1 MSDIPNGIPLP
12 RANPRLVGHAH
23 AEERLVGAWAS
34 GRLPHGWL
42 ISGPRGIGKATLA
55 YRFARFLLA
64 HGSPSAPADDG
75 PSMFGDALP
84 PAVPTSLAIDEGHP
98 VFRRIAA
105 GAHADLRVI
114 ERGPAPEDRNKEP
127 DRQRIQ
133 TVIPVDAIR
142 AAGHGMGLTAGEGGW
157 RVIIVDGA
165 EDMNP
170 NAANALLKVLEE
182 PPPRALLMLV
192 THAPGRL
199 LPTIRSRCCQL
210 RLAPLGSDSVSE
222 LLRTFRADLGEQE
235 RRALAGL
242 ADGSIGRALSL
253 ADSDGLSIKRDLI
266 GLLSGL
272 PDLDTMTAHKFADRF
287 TRREA
292 DAAWRTAVDLTT
304 RCVADLVASSARGT
318 SPESRGYAPDE
329 AACLIRLQGMASLDR
344 WVEVWE
350 KTSRLFAQADSA
362 SLDRKQV
369 MLSALGTMESAA
381 RSGV

>member
-1 MSDIPNGIPLP
+1 MTSPAPAENPDLIGHPN
-12 RANPRLVGHAH
+12 AEKRL
-23 AEERLVGAWAS
+23 LDAWSS

-64 HGSPSAPADDG
+64 NGNPSEAADDG

-84 PAVPTSLAIDEGHP
+84 PAVPATLAVDPEHP
-98 VFRRIAA
+98 VFRRVAA
-105 GAHADLRVI
+105 GAHADLRVV
-114 ERGPAPEDRNKEP
+114 ERGPVAEDRNKDP
-127 DRQRIQ
+127 DKQRIQ
-133 TVIPVDAIR
+133 TVIPVDAVR
-142 AAGHGMGLTAGEGGW
+142 AASHGMGLTAGEGGW

-165 EDMNP
+165 EEMNP
-170 NAANALLKVLEE
+170 NAANALLKLLEE
-182 PPPRALLMLV
+182 PPPRAVLLLV

-210 RLAPLGSDSVSE
+210 RMSPLKAEAVSE
-222 LLRTFRADLGEQE
+222 LLAKHRPDLDDGE
-235 RRALAGL
+235 RRILAGL
-242 ADGSIGRALSL
+242 SDGSIGRALAL
-253 ADSDGLSIKRDLI
+253 AESDGLSIKSELMGI
-266 GLLSGL
+266 LSRL
-272 PDLDTMTAHKFADRF
+272 PDLDAGRAHRFAGRF
-287 TRREA
+287 GRREA

-304 RCVADLVASSARGT
+304 RCLADLVTAAARGE
-318 SPESRGYAPDE
+318 SPENRGYAPDE
-329 AACLIRLQGMASLDR
+329 AACLIRLQGLAGLDR

-362 SLDRKQV
+362 NLDRKEV